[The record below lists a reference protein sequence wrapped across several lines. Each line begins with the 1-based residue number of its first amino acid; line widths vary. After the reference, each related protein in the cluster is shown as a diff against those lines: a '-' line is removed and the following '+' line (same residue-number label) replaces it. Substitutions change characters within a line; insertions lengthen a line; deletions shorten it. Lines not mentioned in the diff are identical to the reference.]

1 MYKVRWTS
9 KQQAEFCKRWLRF
22 RARYGISQQT
32 IAEELGISVATVNR
46 IERGKFVPRDETVEG
61 FGELEKRWKAGEEVE
76 GSLAWVPGEAS
87 EI

>member
-1 MYKVRWTS
+1 MYKVRWTVQ
-9 KQQAEFCKRWLRF
+9 QQAAFYKRWLRF

-32 IAEELGISVATVNR
+32 IADEIGISVATVNR

-61 FGELEKRWKAGEEVE
+61 FGKLEQKYKAGEEVE